1 MENKFKEISKLE
13 VFKVFQFEDLRGSF
27 TKIFSKGTFQNDL
40 TNIAES
46 FYTISS
52 KDVIRGMHFQ
62 LPPFENYKLIHVIRG
77 SIEDVVLDLR
87 KESSTYLNFYK
98 IELNEKNKLAILIPP
113 GVAHGF
119 KVLEDDTTM
128 IYFSNKVFSS
138 AHDCGIHYNSI
149 NYDWR
154 IEKPIVSDKDDN
166 LSPLCEFLKENPF

>member
-1 MENKFKEISKLE
+1 MENKFKEINKLE
-13 VFKVFQFEDLRGSF
+13 VFKVFQFEDFRGSF

-40 TNIAES
+40 TDIAES
-46 FYTISS
+46 YYSISS

-62 LPPFENYKLIHVIRG
+62 LPPFENYKLIHVIKG

-87 KESSTYLNFYK
+87 KESSTYLDFYK
-98 IELNEKNKLAILIPP
+98 IELNEKNNLAILIPP

-128 IYFSNKVFSS
+128 IYFSSKVFSS
-138 AHDCGIHYNSI
+138 AHDCGIHYNSL

-154 IEKPIVSDKDDN
+154 IEKPIVSDKDEN
-166 LSPLCEFLKENPF
+166 LVTLSEFLKENPF